1 MPDSPVEVPLP
12 TPSMEALSSETHAL
26 GEILREQHILPRRNA
41 EEGFR
46 ESEERYRI
54 VVENSS
60 DGIVILTAAQ
70 TFLYANPKCLQIF
83 GYAHKE
89 EILGASVALVVHP
102 EDRDLVLEISRRR
115 QRGEHAPS
123 RYEFRGLRKDGSVV
137 YVEATATKTAYRSEA
152 ASLVFLRDITERRH
166 AEEELRRLSL
176 IVERAPEMILILDN
190 TGLVQYA
197 NAAFLQTSGGR
208 SRRIDGE
215 ARPLLRTRRGE
226 QSFLRSALGEAAA
239 GEKVDGQND
248 PQRTGRGFSG
258 IRRQCVSHAHYDR

>member
-89 EILGASVALVVHP
+89 EILGASVALESIRRTGTSSWRSAAGGREASMRP
-102 EDRDLVLEISRRR
+102 PDMSSGASGRMEALSTSRRR
-115 QRGEHAPS
+115 
-123 RYEFRGLRKDGSVV
+123 LRKPHTGARRHHSLPPR
-137 YVEATATKTAYRSEA
+137 YHRAATRRRGA
-152 ASLVFLRDITERRH
+152 ASPFSDRR
-166 AEEELRRLSL
+166 AG
-176 IVERAPEMILILDN
+176 PEMIL
-190 TGLVQYA
+190 
-197 NAAFLQTSGGR
+197 
-208 SRRIDGE
+208 
-215 ARPLLRTRRGE
+215 
-226 QSFLRSALGEAAA
+226 
-239 GEKVDGQND
+239 D
-248 PQRTGRGFSG
+248 P
-258 IRRQCVSHAHYDR
+258 